1 MTTALRT
8 ALESVRPAGQG
19 FWFQGRLYQP
29 DNLGGE
35 ETLAELLYGTLH
47 CRMVERSEAVPGFA
61 NWIGSRRFVDRLSE
75 ANSGTGVW
83 QGGWILRRFEPD
95 GRVVVERHRVRFWC
109 AAEACRPVDSPLQVG
124 GEVEVK
130 LPKEYRE
137 MVPGFYLALG
147 DGGFVRDTTP
157 TIRIYWNVSPQG
169 AERLM
174 EVLTRDLNREGIA
187 FQLKILAEPL
197 RFDRCDTAVLY
208 FPRDELAPMLGALRR
223 VHAAIRPWLRTRVS
237 HLVKPLAPG
246 VGLAE
251 DPGDGTSF
259 GEHRTK
265 LLARL
270 LWSQG
275 EAANLAGLGALLAEQ
290 GFDLDALYRN
300 PGTAEDWFSL
310 ARFDG

>member
-1 MTTALRT
+1 VA
-8 ALESVRPAGQG
+8 A
-19 FWFQGRLYQP
+19 
-29 DNLGGE
+29 E
-35 ETLAELLYGTLH
+35 EALAELLYGTLH
-47 CRMVERSEAVPGFA
+47 CRMVERSEAVPGFT
-61 NWIGSRRFVDRLSE
+61 NWIGSRRFVDRLSD

-83 QGGWILRRFEPD
+83 QGGWTVQAFEPD
-95 GRVVVERHRVRFWC
+95 GTVVVERHQVRFWC
-109 AAEACRPVDSPLQVG
+109 AAEGCRPVDSPLQVG

-157 TIRIYWNVSPQG
+157 TLRIYWNVSARG

-174 EVLTRDLNREGIA
+174 ELITRDLNRAGIA

-208 FPRDELAPMLGALRR
+208 FPRDQLAPMLEAVRR
-223 VHAAIRPWLRTRVS
+223 VHGAIRPWLRSRVS
-237 HLVKPLAPG
+237 HLVKVLAPG

-275 EAANLAGLGALLAEQ
+275 ESPSLTKLGRELLTL
-290 GFDLDALYRN
+290 GYDLDRLYRN
-300 PGTAEDWFSL
+300 PGTGDELFAL
-310 ARFDG
+310 ARLDS